1 MLFTPPPTVRVPASA
16 LDLNL
21 LRLFQRLS
29 ELRSVSRAAESLGL
43 TQPAASN
50 ALARLRRALGDP
62 LFVASPAGM
71 LPTPRAQQLAAPV
84 GEALALL
91 DSAVAPSPRF
101 AAAAAAREFR
111 IGMSDI
117 GEIYFLPRL
126 MERLAAE
133 APGVTLSTV
142 RSTAVDLKQAL
153 VQGQLDLAIGLLPQL
168 RGGFHQRELF
178 AQRYVCLF
186 RRGHPLQPAPRRR
199 LTLEA
204 FAAAEHLVVVAG
216 GTGHSRVDQWIERRG
231 IRRNVRLTVPHFV
244 AIGHILAATDLI
256 ATVPERLAQRLAE
269 PFGLAYAEH
278 PVRLPE
284 APIRLFWHARVHDE
298 PASRWLRRLVA
309 DTFAEAPA
317 RG

>member
-1 MLFTPPPTVRVPASA
+1 MRVPPSA

-21 LRLFQRLS
+21 LLLFQRLH
-29 ELRSVSRAAESLGL
+29 ETRSVSRAAEGLGL

-62 LFVASPAGM
+62 LFVPTPAGM
-71 LPTPRAQQLAAPV
+71 LPTPRAQQLAVPV

-91 DSAVAPSPRF
+91 HGALAPRQRF
-101 AAAAAAREFR
+101 APAATAREFR
-111 IGMSDI
+111 LGMSDI

-142 RSTAVDLKQAL
+142 RDTAVDLKPAL
-153 VQGQLDLAIGLLPQL
+153 VQGQIDLAIGLLPQL

-178 AQRYVCLF
+178 AQRYVCLL
-186 RRGHPLQPAPRRR
+186 RRGHPQLQPSRRR

-204 FAAAEHLVVVAG
+204 FAAAEHLGVVAA
-216 GTGHSRVDQWIERRG
+216 GTGHFKVDEMLERAG

-244 AIGHILAATDLI
+244 AIGHILAVTDLV

-269 PFGLAYAEH
+269 PFGLAVVEH
-278 PVRLPE
+278 PARLPE
-284 APIRLFWHARVHDE
+284 APIKLFWHARMHQD
-298 PASRWLRRLVA
+298 AGNAWLRQLIA
-309 DTFAEAPA
+309 ATFGERPA
-317 RG
+317 R

>member
-1 MLFTPPPTVRVPASA
+1 MRVQPSA

-21 LRLFQRLS
+21 LLLFQRLH
-29 ELRSVSRAAESLGL
+29 ETRSVSRAAESLGL

-62 LFVASPAGM
+62 LFVPTPAGM
-71 LPTPRAQQLAAPV
+71 LPTPHAQQLAGPV
-84 GEALALL
+84 GEALAMLQGAL
-91 DSAVAPSPRF
+91 APRQRF
-101 AAAAAAREFR
+101 APAATAREFR

-142 RSTAVDLKQAL
+142 RDTAVDLKPAL
-153 VQGQLDLAIGLLPQL
+153 VQGQIDLAIGLLPQL

-178 AQRYVCLF
+178 AQRYVCLL
-186 RRGHPLQPAPRRR
+186 RRGHPLLQPRRR

-204 FAAAEHLVVVAG
+204 FVAAEHLGVVAA
-216 GTGHSRVDQWIERRG
+216 GTGHFKVDEMLERSG

-244 AIGHILAATDLI
+244 AIGHILAVTDLI

-269 PFGLAYAEH
+269 PFGLAVAEH
-278 PVRLPE
+278 PVRLPQ
-284 APIRLFWHARVHDE
+284 APIKVFWHARMHHD
-298 PASRWLRRLVA
+298 AANGWLRQLIA
-309 DTFAEAPA
+309 STFAERAA
-317 RG
+317 R

>member
-1 MLFTPPPTVRVPASA
+1 MRVLPSA

-21 LRLFQRLS
+21 LLLFQRLH
-29 ELRSVSRAAESLGL
+29 ETKSVSRAAEGLGL

-62 LFVASPAGM
+62 LFVPTPSGM

-84 GEALALL
+84 AEALALL
-91 DSAVAPSPRF
+91 QGALAPRHRF
-101 AAAAAAREFR
+101 APAATAREFR
-111 IGMSDI
+111 VGMSDI

-142 RSTAVDLKQAL
+142 RDTAVDLKPAL
-153 VQGQLDLAIGLLPQL
+153 VQGEIDLAIGLLPQL

-178 AQRYVCLF
+178 AQRYVCLL
-186 RRGHPLQPAPRRR
+186 RRGHPLLGGGRRR

-204 FAAAEHLVVVAG
+204 FAGAEHLGVLAA
-216 GTGHSRVDQWIERRG
+216 GTGHSKIDALLERSG

-244 AIGHILAATDLI
+244 AIGHILAVTDLI

-269 PFGLAYAEH
+269 PFDLVVTEH
-278 PVRLPE
+278 PARLPQ
-284 APIRLFWHARVHDE
+284 APIKVFWHARMHHD
-298 PASRWLRRLVA
+298 AGNAWLRQLIA
-309 DTFAEAPA
+309 ATFGESPA
-317 RG
+317 RR

>member
-1 MLFTPPPTVRVPASA
+1 MRVHPSA

-21 LRLFQRLS
+21 LLLFQKLH
-29 ELRSVSRAAESLGL
+29 ETKSVSRAAESLGL

-62 LFVASPAGM
+62 LFVPTPAGM
-71 LPTPRAQQLAAPV
+71 LATPRARQLAAPV

-91 DSAVAPSPRF
+91 QGALAPRPRF
-101 AAAAAAREFR
+101 APAATSREFR
-111 IGMSDI
+111 VGMSDI

-142 RSTAVDLKQAL
+142 RDTAVDLKPAL
-153 VQGQLDLAIGLLPQL
+153 VQGQIDLAIGLLPQL

-178 AQRYVCLF
+178 AQRYVCLL
-186 RRGHPLQPAPRRR
+186 RRGHPLLQPPRRR

-204 FAAAEHLVVVAG
+204 FAAAEHLGVVAA
-216 GTGHSRVDQWIERRG
+216 GTGHFKVDEMLERAG

-244 AIGHILAATDLI
+244 AIGHILAVTDLI

-269 PFGLAYAEH
+269 PFGLIAAEH
-278 PVRLPE
+278 PARLPE
-284 APIRLFWHARVHDE
+284 APIKVFWHARMHHD
-298 PASRWLRRLVA
+298 AGNAWLRQLIA
-309 DTFAEAPA
+309 ATFGETPL
-317 RG
+317 RP